1 MADKGA
7 FRILFITLIA
17 PKFDLMQLESE
28 ITYYRKY
35 NSSPRRSAGN
45 AVEEKTALIRTIK
58 AVLIFSLS
66 DNDSLLWLLRICFLF
81 LLLNPDREAHSA
93 AVRHGCKGER
103 NLQKPERLLYD
114 EQAEAV

>member
-1 MADKGA
+1 MAGNGT
-7 FRILFITLIA
+7 FRILFIILIA
-17 PKFDLMQLESE
+17 PKFDLMQLELE
-28 ITYYRKY
+28 ITCHRKG
-35 NSSPRRSAGN
+35 NSAPAGAPEPPSKKN
-45 AVEEKTALIRTIK
+45 RPDPEIK

-66 DNDSLLWLLRICFLF
+66 DNYSLLWLLRICFLF

-93 AVRHGCKGER
+93 VVRHGCKGER